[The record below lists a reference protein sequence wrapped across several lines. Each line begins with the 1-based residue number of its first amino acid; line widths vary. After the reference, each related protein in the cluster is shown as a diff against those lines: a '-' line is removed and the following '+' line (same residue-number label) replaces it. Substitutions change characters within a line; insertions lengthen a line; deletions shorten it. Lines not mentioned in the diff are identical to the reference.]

1 MSARALARLRADRGG
16 GWVPSR
22 AALGVG
28 EEPGPLVGA
37 GPPGRGVPD
46 GDADAGAGA
55 DADADADAA
64 AVPVP
69 RRRGRVRGW
78 VRAPT
83 ALVGA
88 RWQPGRPAVGGVVL
102 VTVLAVLVLGLRVA
116 WASGADGDPVAPGP
130 PPGPTGVS
138 AAAGPVGVPVAAVPG
153 PTGAGVRADGGAAGG
168 GAAVEV
174 VVHVVGE
181 VRRPG
186 VRHLPAGSRVADAVE
201 AAGGATARADLAGV
215 NLARVLTDG
224 EQLRVPRPGEA
235 VPAPVAAPAT
245 GVPGAGGGAAVALST
260 ADVAAL
266 DALPGIGPVLA
277 QRIVDWR
284 TEHGRFTTVD
294 ELAEVSGIG
303 EKLLAQVRP
312 HVTP

>member
-1 MSARALARLRADRGG
+1 MSARALARLRTGRGE

-22 AALGVG
+22 AVLGVG
-28 EEPGPLVGA
+28 ARPGPEAAA
-37 GPPGRGVPD
+37 GS
-46 GDADAGAGA
+46 GDRVEQA
-55 DADADADAA
+55 ADAA
-64 AVPVP
+64 GEVGVDADPTQV
-69 RRRGRVRGW
+69 RRRHRRAPGW
-78 VRAPT
+78 VRAPA

-88 RWQPGRPAVGGVVL
+88 RWQPGRPAVAGVVL
-102 VTVLAVLVLGLRVA
+102 VTALAVLVLGLRVA
-116 WASGADGDPVAPGP
+116 WATGSDGDAVAPGR

-138 AAAGPVGVPVAAVPG
+138 AAAEPVGVPASAPG
-153 PTGAGVRADGGAAGG
+153 PAASGARSGG
-168 GAAVEV
+168 GADGTAAEV

-186 VRHLPAGSRVADAVE
+186 VRHLPAGSRVADAVA

-224 EQLRVPRPGEA
+224 EQLRVPRPGEP
-235 VPAPVAAPAT
+235 VQVPVAEPSAGA
-245 GVPGAGGGAAVALST
+245 PGAGAAATVALNT

-266 DALPGIGPVLA
+266 DTLPGIGPVLA

-284 TEHGRFTTVD
+284 TEHGRFTSVD